1 MLKFS
6 KMARNMFKTT
16 RKNQNPVIFVGKNK
30 SCIWEKCVAIPLLM
44 FHLFLSWN
52 GTPHPTSAME
62 LSSEYPGNRIDTPGD
77 ATGQCQ
83 GYTVGAIGHSEVV
96 RAHREVLLTILR
108 NNVLPSILN
117 VVEQS

>member
-1 MLKFS
+1 
-6 KMARNMFKTT
+6 
-16 RKNQNPVIFVGKNK
+16 
-30 SCIWEKCVAIPLLM
+30 M